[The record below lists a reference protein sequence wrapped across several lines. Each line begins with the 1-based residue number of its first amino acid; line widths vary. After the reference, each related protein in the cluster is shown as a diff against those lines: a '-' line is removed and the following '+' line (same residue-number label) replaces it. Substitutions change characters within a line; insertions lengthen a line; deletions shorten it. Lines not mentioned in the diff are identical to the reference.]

1 MKNINKLSKIVAA
14 SLGTVAT
21 LGMLPQAA
29 AETVSLQATVDVLNT
44 FTLVQDNQINFG
56 TIRAKASTD
65 GANTAFITLPA
76 NATTNA
82 SVGTAVGANNTD
94 VPGITELTA
103 GSPGQYSVSGA
114 ASFTSLTISVDAD
127 SVNLTGTGIPPGK
140 PTYLQLGTLRVRDST
155 GAETPLNTTGTTL
168 PTIGDG
174 TLTFTVGGTLST
186 QDTADLALTDGNYA
200 DGTYAGSLVL
210 TVVY

>member
-44 FTLVQDNQINFG
+44 FTLAQSSQINFG
-56 TIRAKASTD
+56 TLRAKASTD
-65 GANTAFITLPA
+65 SANTAFVTLSA
-76 NATTNA
+76 NAATNA
-82 SVGTAVGANNTD
+82 STGTTVGANNTD
-94 VPGITELTA
+94 VPGVTVLTA
-103 GSPGQYSVSGA
+103 GAPGTYAVTGA
-114 ASFTSLTISVDAD
+114 ANFTALQISVDAD
-127 SVNLTGTGIPPGK
+127 SVNLTGSGIPPGK
-140 PTYLQLGTLRVRDST
+140 PTYLQMGSLRVRDT
-155 GAETPLNTTGTTL
+155 AGTETPLNTTGTTL

-174 TLTFTVGGTLST
+174 SLTFTVGGTLTT
-186 QDTADLALTDGNYA
+186 QDNADLALTDGNYA

-210 TVVY
+210 TVTY